1 MYVVGQSQ
9 MLIVDIAEERG
20 GVGLDMILTAKAV
33 VKCCKI
39 YVRIAGM
46 VIKVI

>member
-1 MYVVGQSQ
+1 MYVAGQSQ
-9 MLIVDIAEERG
+9 RLIVDIAEG
-20 GVGLDMILTAKAV
+20 SVGVGLDMILIAKAV